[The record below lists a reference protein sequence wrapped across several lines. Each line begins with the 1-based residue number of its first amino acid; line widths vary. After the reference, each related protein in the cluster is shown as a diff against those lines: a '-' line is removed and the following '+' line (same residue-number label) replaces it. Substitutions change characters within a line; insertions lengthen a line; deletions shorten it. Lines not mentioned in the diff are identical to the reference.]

1 MSAAAALKALL
12 AALLAT
18 ALILLLLPLFVGLLF
33 ISALLFYPLSLIVAL
48 ILLVVAA
55 LLPQTGRDVS
65 ASSKPTS
72 APYALLKTSLV
83 IVGSALLVITL
94 LYAITYVSTL
104 FPTGGT
110 PALIILLVSEWIA
123 VAIFVLF
130 AALPLYKTIREWWGN
145 RLN

>member
-33 ISALLFYPLSLIVAL
+33 ASALLFYPLLLIVAL

-72 APYALLKTSLV
+72 APYALLKTLLV
-83 IVGSALLVITL
+83 IVGSALLLITL

-110 PALIILLVSEWIA
+110 PALIILQVSEWVA

-130 AALPLYKTIREWWGN
+130 AALSLYKTIREWWGKSA
-145 RLN
+145 